1 MTSLHNR
8 LFLAGPVLDIFRRGF
23 RPLHHARVEA
33 VLINA
38 IARETP
44 PMVYVDDAIWNWQ
57 GLKWCHLLADDIDE
71 LHGFA
76 ARLGISRASY
86 QGPPKTTAPHYDL
99 TGFERVRA
107 LALGAKPCS
116 RQEIVAVF
124 RVLRVAGGKRTRK

>member
-1 MTSLHNR
+1 MQ
-8 LFLAGPVLDIFRRGF
+8 FRENSR
-23 RPLHHARVEA
+23 
-33 VLINA
+33 
-38 IARETP
+38 
-44 PMVYVDDAIWNWQ
+44 MVYVDDAIWSWH

-76 ARLGISRASY
+76 VRLGISRASY

-99 TGFERVRA
+99 TGFERARA

-124 RVLRVAGGKRTRK
+124 RVLRVAGGKRTGT